1 LSFHGLEVPGVEICS
16 MNYWVILPS
25 VKFLDDIPIVASYNA
40 QVTQLKQRLQNAT
53 VGTVDRLQG
62 QEVPGGM
69 EFSTVQIDSTSQ
81 PLVHSVSLY
90 L

>member
-1 LSFHGLEVPGVEICS
+1 

-53 VGTVDRLQG
+53 VGTVDRLQDH
-62 QEVPGGM
+62 EVPVIVY
-69 EFSTVQIDSTSQ
+69 STTTST
-81 PLVHSVSLY
+81 PE
-90 L
+90 